1 MGICIHDRAVV
12 EASLNSPHQRASYLS
27 ASSPHSG
34 DWLYA
39 MPITS
44 CGLRLDD
51 EAVRVAVGLR
61 LGSSLCVPHQ
71 CQCGSLVI
79 AHGLHGFI
87 CKKAASRTSR
97 HHALNDLLARA
108 FASAAIPVA
117 KEPLGLSGA
126 DGKRPD
132 GLTMVP
138 WREGKPLTWDVT
150 VVCPLAQSYI
160 GDSATNAAQIWAEA
174 AATRKAAKCAGLERT
189 HIFQPVAV
197 EI

>member
-1 MGICIHDRAVV
+1 
-12 EASLNSPHQRASYLS
+12 
-27 ASSPHSG
+27 
-34 DWLYA
+34 
-39 MPITS
+39 MPIRPTS

-51 EAVRVAVGLR
+51 EAVRVTVGLR

-87 CKKAASRTSR
+87 CKKAPSRTSR